1 MTPNQWPANA
11 PVTLRLDSSITGR
24 TKVVTARDGRRFVRI
39 HRDGGGDAGWASAA
53 VWMLG
58 AGPRQARCV
67 DCGQDYRSTPET
79 YGDGFCPGCN
89 TDARGTSTLQET
101 RSVKGS
107 LYGARTPRKPAPVAA
122 AVAEPE
128 PWENPFD

>member
-1 MTPNQWPANA
+1 MNPNLWPANT
-11 PVTLRLDSSITGR
+11 PVTLRLDPTITGR
-24 TKVVTARDGRRFVRI
+24 TKVVTARDGRRFVKI
-39 HRDGGGDAGWASAA
+39 HRDHGGDAGWANAA

-67 DCGQDYRSTPET
+67 DCGQDYRYTAET

-89 TDARGTSTLQET
+89 HEPTMSTLPET